1 MGAPGFEEKSS
12 ISLFNKNPP
21 PEYIAIEGPIGV
33 GKTSL
38 SKRLAESFNHELL
51 LEKSEENPFLDR
63 FYKEP
68 KQYALS
74 TQLFFLL
81 QRAQQLQ
88 ELRQE
93 DMFQPLRIADFL
105 IDKDQLFAKENL
117 DPDEY
122 ALYLNVYNHLTV
134 DAPTPNLVIYLQAP
148 TDVLLD
154 RIRKRGIYSE
164 QLIERDY
171 LENLNNAYTEFFH
184 YYDKAPLLI
193 VNTSE
198 INLVTN
204 DEDYQRL
211 IRYVASRPAGTNFFN
226 PNLSLI

>member
-1 MGAPGFEEKSS
+1 MPNKSS
-12 ISLFNKNPP
+12 PR
-21 PEYIAIEGPIGV
+21 YIAIEGPIGV

-38 SKRLAESFNHELL
+38 SKRLADSLSYELL

-63 FYKEP
+63 FYMDP

-74 TQLFFLL
+74 TQLFFLI
-81 QRAQQLQ
+81 QRTQQLQ

-117 DPDEY
+117 DSDEY
-122 ALYLNVYNHLTV
+122 TLYLNVFKHLTV

-154 RIRKRGIYSE
+154 RIQKRGISSE
-164 QLIERDY
+164 QLIHRSY
-171 LENLNNAYTEFFH
+171 LENLNKAYTEFFH
-184 YYDKAPLLI
+184 YYDRAPLLI

-198 INLVTN
+198 INLVT
-204 DEDYQRL
+204 DKEDYERL
-211 IRYVASRPAGTNFFN
+211 INFVASNPSGTNYFN
-226 PNLSLI
+226 PSLSLI

>member
-1 MGAPGFEEKSS
+1 MMPNKS
-12 ISLFNKNPP
+12 PP
-21 PEYIAIEGPIGV
+21 RYIAIEGPIGV

-38 SKRLAESFNHELL
+38 SKRLADSFNYELL
-51 LEKSEENPFLDR
+51 LERSEENPFLDR

-88 ELRQE
+88 DLRQE

-105 IDKDQLFAKENL
+105 IDKDRLFAKENL

-122 ALYLNVYNHLTV
+122 TLYLDVFKHLTV

-148 TDVLLD
+148 TDVLLN
-154 RIRKRGIYSE
+154 RIQKRGIPSD
-164 QLIERDY
+164 QLIEYNY
-171 LENLNNAYTEFFH
+171 LENLNNTYTEFFH

-193 VNTSE
+193 INTSE
-198 INLVTN
+198 VNLVTN
-204 DEDYQRL
+204 NEDYERL
-211 IRYVASRPAGTNFFN
+211 IRYVASSPAGTNFFN
-226 PNLSLI
+226 PSHSLI

>member
-1 MGAPGFEEKSS
+1 MMP
-12 ISLFNKNPP
+12 NKPP
-21 PEYIAIEGPIGV
+21 PRYIAIEGPIGV

-38 SKRLAESFNHELL
+38 SKRLADSFNYELL
-51 LEKSEENPFLDR
+51 LERSEENPFLDR

-81 QRAQQLQ
+81 QRAQQL
-88 ELRQE
+88 EDLRQE

-122 ALYLNVYNHLTV
+122 TLYLDVFKHLTV

-148 TDVLLD
+148 TDVLLN
-154 RIRKRGIYSE
+154 RIQKRGIPSE
-164 QLIERDY
+164 QLIEYNY
-171 LENLNNAYTEFFH
+171 LENLNNTYTEFFH

-193 VNTSE
+193 INTSE
-198 INLVTN
+198 VNLVTN
-204 DEDYQRL
+204 NEDYERL
-211 IRYVASRPAGTNFFN
+211 IRYVASSPTGTNFFN
-226 PNLSLI
+226 PNHSLI

>member
-1 MGAPGFEEKSS
+1 MMP
-12 ISLFNKNPP
+12 NKPP
-21 PEYIAIEGPIGV
+21 PRYIAVEGPIGV

-38 SKRLAESFNHELL
+38 SKRLADSFNYELL

-88 ELRQE
+88 DLRQE

-122 ALYLNVYNHLTV
+122 TLYLNVFKHLTV

-148 TDVLLD
+148 TDVLLN
-154 RIRKRGIYSE
+154 RIQKRGVPSE
-164 QLIERDY
+164 QLIEYNY
-171 LENLNNAYTEFFH
+171 LENLNNTYTEFFH

-193 VNTSE
+193 INTSDV
-198 INLVTN
+198 NLVTN
-204 DEDYQRL
+204 NEDYERL
-211 IRYVASRPAGTNFFN
+211 IRYVASSPTGTNFFN
-226 PNLSLI
+226 PSHSLI